1 MAGMNL
7 TVYAL
12 DGVVPVVDPTAFV
25 HPTAVLIGDVI
36 VGRGCYIGPAA
47 CLRGD
52 FGHIEIRAGA
62 NIQDTCVLHGYPG
75 LGTIVG
81 ENGHVGH
88 GAVLHGCHVGSGAL
102 IGIGAVIMDNVVI
115 GEHALVAAMSFVKE
129 GTQVPPRVLV
139 AGVPARVVRE
149 LTETEIAWKSNGTK
163 VYQELAQRSRT
174 EMRECLP
181 LAAVQPDRPVR
192 EAGSR
197 PLSETRGDAP

>member
-1 MAGMNL
+1 MPIYAYAGY
-7 TVYAL
+7 T
-12 DGVVPVVDPTAFV
+12 PVVDPTAFV
-25 HPTAVLIGDVI
+25 HPTATLIGDAV
-36 VGRGCYIGPAA
+36 VGPRCYVGPGASM
-47 CLRGD
+47 RGD
-52 FGHIEIRAGA
+52 FGRVELRAGA
-62 NIQDTCVLHGYPG
+62 NLQDNCVMHTFPG
-75 LGTIVG
+75 RVALVE

-149 LTETEIAWKSNGTK
+149 LTATEIAWKSNGTRL
-163 VYQELAQRSRT
+163 YQELAQRSRA

-181 LAAVQPDRPVR
+181 LAAVEPDRPVR